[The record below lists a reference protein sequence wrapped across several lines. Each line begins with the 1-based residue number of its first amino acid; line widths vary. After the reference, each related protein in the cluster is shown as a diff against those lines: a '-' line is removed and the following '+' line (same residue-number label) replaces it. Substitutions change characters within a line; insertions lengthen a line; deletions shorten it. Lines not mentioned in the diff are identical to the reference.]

1 MPTFIVIILDDSS
14 AFEYTE
20 ALCPRI
26 ASFKKKSLVFPNF
39 YTHPVCTLSR
49 VGFMYGSYGKKI
61 GTIDEDPNFFIPSP
75 LTYYPAV
82 SYPSLASVLTANGY
96 ATCIIGKWHAGIDPL
111 YPTAPNTH
119 PYAMAPITRGYQ
131 QFRAGTA
138 HNIADSGVNYFNWT
152 RLDSTSAGY
161 TSATSTVYAPGAQV
175 FEAVD
180 WLSDTSGNA
189 NRFLHVAL
197 HLPHAPFHVPP
208 AEFMNGYSGPLS
220 TSRDQYMAMLRA
232 ADTAVG
238 FILDA
243 APNTANVFLWS
254 DNGTP
259 DVVAPN
265 NINPEHL
272 KRSSFRDGTNVLAA
286 FQQDGVKSGTS
297 PRLMHSLDIP
307 ATILSIAG
315 ITIPSQWDSLPFGRS
330 AVLTERQSGVEK
342 DRSCRTGGYLLR
354 QLTSPSAVFTEE
366 LYHLPSDPKE
376 TTNVISDARHAGPL
390 AFLRARLA
398 AAAI

>member
-1 MPTFIVIILDDSS
+1 MPTFAVIILDDSS
-14 AFEYTE
+14 DFEYTE
-20 ALCPRI
+20 EVCPRI
-26 ASFKKKSLVFPNF
+26 ASFKKHALEFKNF
-39 YTHPVCTLSR
+39 FTHPVCTLSR
-49 VGFMYGSYGKKI
+49 AGFMYGSYGKKI

-96 ATCIIGKWHAGIDPL
+96 STCIVGKWHAGIDPL

-138 HNIADSGVNYFNWT
+138 HNIADSGVDYFDWT
-152 RLDSTSAGY
+152 RLDSTSAGF
-161 TSATSTVYAPGAQV
+161 TSVNSTTYAPTAQV

-180 WLSDTSGNA
+180 WLSDTSGNP

-208 AEFMNGYSGPLS
+208 AEYLEGYTGE
-220 TSRDQYMAMLRA
+220 TVTGRGKYKAMLRA

-238 FILDA
+238 FLLDA
-243 APNTANVFLWS
+243 LPPTAHVFLWS

-259 DVVAPN
+259 DVVAP
-265 NINPEHL
+265 PWVDPAHL
-272 KRSSFRDGTNVLAA
+272 KRSSHTAGTRVL
-286 FQQDGVKSGTS
+286 GVFDQSGVFTGTS
-297 PRLMHSLDIP
+297 NRLMHSIDVG

-315 ITIPSQWDSLPFGRS
+315 IAQPTEWDGLPFGRTH
-330 AVLTERQSGVEK
+330 VLTERQSGVEK
-342 DRSCRTGGYLLR
+342 DRSCRTNCYLLR
-354 QLTSPSAVFTEE
+354 QLTDAASVITEE
-366 LYHLPSDPKE
+366 LYYLPEDPE
-376 TTNVISDARHAGPL
+376 ELRNVLTRPRHGAAL
-390 AFLRARLA
+390 AWLRARLA